1 MTLALPR
8 DKETVSGMAPRNH
21 SKGGCAI
28 VSFSLHGNIGDDAV
42 WNFFDFANIT
52 RSPDGEWR
60 LQAVPV
66 STLSSESSSSDG
78 ANGGWNMEERMKE
91 LGVWVAQLEPRRWI
105 AYLYELRWVPEEV

>member
-1 MTLALPR
+1 
-8 DKETVSGMAPRNH
+8 
-21 SKGGCAI
+21 

-42 WNFFDFANIT
+42 WNFFVFANIT